1 MKNFKKLREEALRQ
15 QQRQAEVFKE
25 GDAVMSAR
33 TGDKGCIHRVG
44 GNYAIVITDDGN
56 MLREWIKNIRTINNT
71 RRTSLLNDEETRS
84 N

>member
-1 MKNFKKLREEALRQ
+1 
-15 QQRQAEVFKE
+15 
-25 GDAVMSAR
+25 MSAR
-33 TGDKGCIHRVG
+33 TGDKGRLDRVG